1 MGDFEKYKEYVDVT
15 GGMGR
20 VVNNA
25 MIYKKIMNTFLSST
39 YFDDFCTQV
48 KNNDPAAVGTI
59 HTLKG
64 VTANLSLPK
73 ANECCINIEMKLKN
87 GENVAGELDSMASV
101 MSKTVEYAAEV
112 VNSL

>member
-1 MGDFEKYKEYVDVT
+1 MGDYEQYKEFVDVT

-20 VVNNA
+20 VMNNA
-25 MIYKKIMNTFLSST
+25 MIYKKIMNSFLTST
-39 YFDDFCTQV
+39 YFDEFCEQV

-73 ANECCINIEMKLKN
+73 ANEYCINVEAKVKN
-87 GENVAGELDSMASV
+87 GENVEGDLDGFAEIMA
-101 MSKTVEYAAEV
+101 KTAEYAAEV